1 MKPIQDIVNFSD
13 YIKVFQNNSTNS
25 LNLCNSFFKS
35 NKLNNDKFYLDNQ
48 NTLTNLEILF
58 NEVKDENTL
67 DYIKTLPDG
76 KLYYPEPFIASPS
89 FLHEEI

>member
-1 MKPIQDIVNFSD
+1 LENVTSN
-13 YIKVFQNNSTNS
+13 TLAT
-25 LNLCNSFFKS
+25 LNLSPTKGLRS
-35 NKLNNDKFYLDNQ
+35 NTKNFPLEVK
-48 NTLTNLEILF
+48 TPSPKLEILF
-58 NEVKDENTL
+58 DEIRDESSI